1 VPFRDRKKDAP
12 AAADRGAT
20 PAAPP
25 AEEPALPPA
34 AGKGRPT
41 PRRREAEAARK
52 RPLVPEDRKA
62 AVKAQRAAQR
72 EQRDREYKAMLTGD
86 EAHLPARDRGR
97 VRRYVRDYVDARW
110 NLGEFFLPFSL
121 VMVVAILL
129 TGNNAVAALV
139 TLSVLYLVVLITVV
153 DGFILSRILR
163 RKVAATFGEVPRGTM
178 MYGVVRAF
186 QIRRSRLPRP
196 QVKRGQYP
204 S

>member
-1 VPFRDRKKDAP
+1 MLFRDRKKDSPADAVP
-12 AAADRGAT
+12 GATAAAPD
-20 PAAPP
+20 
-25 AEEPALPPA
+25 EEAGPSVP

-62 AVKAQRAAQR
+62 AAKAQRAALR
-72 EQRDREYKAMLTGD
+72 AQRDREYKAMLTGD
-86 EAHLPARDRGR
+86 EANLPARDRGK

-121 VMVVAILL
+121 VMVFAILL
-129 TGNNAVAALV
+129 TGNSPTGALV
-139 TLSVLYLVVLITVV
+139 TLSVLYLVVLITII
-153 DGFILSRILR
+153 DGFILSRILNR
-163 RKVAATFGEVPRGTM
+163 RIQAKFGEVPRGVR
-178 MYGVVRAF
+178 MYGVIRAF

>member
-1 VPFRDRKKDAP
+1 MPFRDRKKDSPADAGAP
-12 AAADRGAT
+12 TPAPTED
-20 PAAPP
+20 PAAPV
-25 AEEPALPPA
+25 

-52 RPLVPEDRKA
+52 RPLVPDDRKA
-62 AVKAQRAAQR
+62 AAKAQRAAMR
-72 EQRDREYKAMLTGD
+72 LQRDREYQAMLTGD
-86 EAHLPARDRGR
+86 ETNMPARDRGKI
-97 VRRYVRDYVDARW
+97 RRYVRDYVDARW

-121 VMVVAILL
+121 VMVFAILF
-129 TGNNAVAALV
+129 TGNDPAAGIV
-139 TLSVLYLVVLITVV
+139 TLAVLYLVVLITVV

-163 RKVAATFGEVPRGTM
+163 RRVSAQFGEVPRGTM

>member
-1 VPFRDRKKDAP
+1 MPFRDRKKDSPTDAP
-12 AAADRGAT
+12 AAPT
-20 PAAPP
+20 
-25 AEEPALPPA
+25 EEQASPVP
-34 AGKGRPT
+34 GKGRPT

-52 RPLVPEDRKA
+52 RPLVPDDRKA
-62 AVKAQRAAQR
+62 AVKSQRAAMR
-72 EQRDREYKAMLTGD
+72 AQRDREYKAMLTGD
-86 EAHLPARDRGR
+86 ETNMPARDRGK

-121 VMVVAILL
+121 VMVFAILV
-129 TGNNAVAALV
+129 TGNDPVGALV
-139 TLSVLYLVVLITVV
+139 TLAILYLVVLITVV
-153 DGFILSRILR
+153 DGFILSRLLNR
-163 RKVAATFGEVPRGTM
+163 RVREKFGEVPRGVR

>member
-1 VPFRDRKKDAP
+1 MPFRDRKKDSPDDAVAP
-12 AAADRGAT
+12 AA
-20 PAAPP
+20 P
-25 AEEPALPPA
+25 AEEPAAPA
-34 AGKGRPT
+34 PAGKGRPT

-52 RPLVPEDRKA
+52 RPLVPDDRKA
-62 AVKAQRAAQR
+62 AVKAQRAAMR
-72 EQRDREYKAMLTGD
+72 AQRDREYKAMLTGD
-86 EAHLPARDRGR
+86 ETHMPARDRGK
-97 VRRYVRDYVDARW
+97 VRRFVRDYVDARW

-121 VMVVAILL
+121 VMVFAILL
-129 TGNNAVAALV
+129 TGNDPVAAVV
-139 TLSVLYLVVLITVV
+139 TLAILYLVVLITVV

-163 RKVAATFGEVPRGTM
+163 RRVTAAFGEVPRGTL

>member
-1 VPFRDRKKDAP
+1 MPFRDRKKDAP
-12 AAADRGAT
+12 AAEGAT

-25 AEEPALPPA
+25 AQEPAAPVPT
-34 AGKGRPT
+34 GKGRPT

-62 AVKAQRAAQR
+62 AVKAQRAAVR

-86 EAHLPARDRGR
+86 EANLPARDRGK
-97 VRRYVRDYVDARW
+97 VRRFVRDYVDARW

-121 VMVVAILL
+121 VMVVAILV

-163 RKVAATFGEVPRGTM
+163 RKVAAKFGEVPRGTM